1 MGGDER
7 GRKKWGEEAEAAE
20 EEEGEK
26 KDGKDTI
33 QLASP
38 ARTPSSGTIAGYLGL
53 IRDERHGG

>member
-7 GRKKWGEEAEAAE
+7 GRKKWGKEAE
-20 EEEGEK
+20 EEEEK
-26 KDGKDTI
+26 EDGKETI

>member
-7 GRKKWGEEAEAAE
+7 GRKKGGKEAEEKE
-20 EEEGEK
+20 EE
-26 KDGKDTI
+26 KDGKDSI

-38 ARTPSSGTIAGYLGL
+38 ARTPSSGTIAGYLGW